1 MIKEFS
7 KILIIFGVLLLI
19 IGLLTYFSDKLPLF
33 KLPGDIVIKRK
44 NLTIYIPIVSMIL
57 LSLILTIILNL
68 IFRKWENLS

>member
-68 IFRKWENLS
+68 IFRK

>member
-44 NLTIYIPIVSMIL
+44 NLTIYIPIVSMII

-68 IFRKWENLS
+68 IFRKWENLF

>member
-7 KILIIFGVLLLI
+7 KILIIFGLIILLI
-19 IGLLTYFSDKLPLF
+19 GILSYFSDKLPLF

-57 LSLILTIILNL
+57 LSIILTIILNL
-68 IFRKWENLS
+68 IFRKWEN